1 MSQIQKTVQTAE
13 EIKVAW
19 ANWCKNAKEQKAAKK
34 QANSTFA
41 QNIINQEITQKSSA
55 QKHKDRWDDC
65 YSDYSDS
72 WGKPVDSQVNVNASI
87 ITDYLDDQGNLVK
100 KVIDY
105 SNITPAQAAITRRI
119 IAKIEEKGGYEYTE
133 HSDNGVMQVCDL
145 DDELYTPYSKLIFRY
160 RKENPVIETIDI
172 IDATSGINRF
182 FEWLGKI
189 FTKNR

>member
-65 YSDYSDS
+65 YSDYSDN
-72 WGKPVDSQVNVNASI
+72 WGEDIDLQVNQSTK
-87 ITDYLDDQGNLVK
+87 TDCFDDRGNLVQT
-100 KVIDY
+100 VIDCA
-105 SNITPAQAAITRRI
+105 NVTPAQAAINSEI
-119 IAKIEEKGGYEYTE
+119 IAKIREQGGYEYE
-133 HSDNGVMQVCDL
+133 QHSDFALVNTADIY
-145 DDELYTPYSKLIFRY
+145 DELTFVLNTTTFQY
-160 RKENPVIETIDI
+160 RKEKHFAPEI
-172 IDATSGINRF
+172 IDATSGIDRF
-182 FEWLGKI
+182 FEWLEKL

>member
-55 QKHKDRWDDC
+55 QKHKDRWDDS
-65 YSDYSDS
+65 YSDYGDN
-72 WGKPVDSQVNVNASI
+72 WGEDIDLQVNESTK
-87 ITDYLDDQGNLVK
+87 TDCFDNRGNLVQT
-100 KVIDY
+100 VIDCA
-105 SNITPAQAAITRRI
+105 NVTPAQAAINSEI
-119 IAKIEEKGGYEYTE
+119 IAKIREQGGYEYE
-133 HSDNGVMQVCDL
+133 QHSDFALVNTADIY
-145 DDELYTPYSKLIFRY
+145 DELTFVSNTITFQY
-160 RKENPVIETIDI
+160 RKEEHFVPEI
-172 IDATSGINRF
+172 IDATSGIDRF
-182 FEWLGKI
+182 FEWLEKL